1 MEAAPKHRWP
11 WLVLLFFVLA
21 CLLAVVWMTVAVK
34 RTEFIRQINLPT
46 PASTNSPGQVNVVEI
61 LKAAQSYAK
70 DLRSRGVTT
79 PALAPLS
86 DLVQQGWLSYK
97 DVSAFAGM
105 DAWISLQGAS
115 ETNLQAVLLEIR
127 HADGSKTVTLRDGS
141 VQEVARP

>member
-1 MEAAPKHRWP
+1 
-11 WLVLLFFVLA
+11 
-21 CLLAVVWMTVAVK
+21 
-34 RTEFIRQINLPT
+34 
-46 PASTNSPGQVNVVEI
+46 VVEI

-70 DLRSRGVTT
+70 DLRSRGVTA

-86 DLVQQGWLSYK
+86 NLVQQGWLSYK

-105 DAWISLQGAS
+105 DVWISLQGAG

-141 VQEVARP
+141 VQQVARP